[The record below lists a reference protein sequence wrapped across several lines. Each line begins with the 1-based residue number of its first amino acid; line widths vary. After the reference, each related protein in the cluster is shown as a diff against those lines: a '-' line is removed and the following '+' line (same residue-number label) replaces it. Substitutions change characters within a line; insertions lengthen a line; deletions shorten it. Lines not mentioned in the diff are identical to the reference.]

1 MTPPPFRTVMLID
14 DCDADNF
21 FHGIVIERSGI
32 ALALKVFEW
41 AEKALEWFRTNP
53 HHDVDLVLLDINM
66 PRMDGFEFLD
76 VFHRLPQEN
85 QGDAK
90 ICMLSSSPLDA
101 DRERAMAY
109 PKVSDFVVKPLEDAS
124 LRQIATSR
132 NIRM

>member
-1 MTPPPFRTVMLID
+1 MTAPPFRTVMLID

-32 ALALKVFEW
+32 ALAVRVFEW
-41 AEKALEWFRTNP
+41 AEKALEWFRANP

-76 VFHRLPQEN
+76 AFHRLPQEN
-85 QGDAK
+85 QGEAK
-90 ICMLSSSPLDA
+90 ICMLSSSPLGA
-101 DRERAMAY
+101 DRERAMVY
-109 PKVSDFVVKPLEDAS
+109 PRVSDFVVKPLEDAS
-124 LRQIATSR
+124 LHQIASLR

>member
-1 MTPPPFRTVMLID
+1 MTATPFRTVMLID

-32 ALALKVFEW
+32 ALAVKVFEW
-41 AEKALEWFRTNP
+41 AEKALEWFQANP

-76 VFHRLPQEN
+76 AFHRLPQAN

-90 ICMLSSSPLDA
+90 ICMLSSSPLGI
-101 DRERAMAY
+101 DRERALVY
-109 PKVSDFVVKPLEDAS
+109 PRVSDFVVKPLEDAS
-124 LRQIATSR
+124 LHQIAISR